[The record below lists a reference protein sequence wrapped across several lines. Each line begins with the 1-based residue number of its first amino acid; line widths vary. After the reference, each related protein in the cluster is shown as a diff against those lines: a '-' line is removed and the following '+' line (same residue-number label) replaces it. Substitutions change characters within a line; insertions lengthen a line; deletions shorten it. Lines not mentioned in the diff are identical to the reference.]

1 MEHEWSKLEQNCSK
15 NNNINLA
22 RVRDDNINQVNN
34 KTEVNG
40 FPTISLYNN
49 GQPIEQ
55 YSGDRT
61 NEALMDY
68 INNVLKSYQPSRN
81 TLRNTSRKSKKRKPS
96 KRNSSKRKPFKRN
109 SSKRNSSKRKS
120 SKRRKNGGRY
130 KKK

>member
-1 MEHEWSKLEQNCSK
+1 MIISVPQTHNVSHLNNNLNKGIWMVWFYADWCGHCKNMEHEWSKLENNCSK
-15 NNNINLA
+15 NNSINLA
-22 RVRDDNINQVNN
+22 RVRDDSINQLSN

-49 GQPIEQ
+49 GQPIDQ

-81 TLRNTSRKSKKRKPS
+81 S
-96 KRNSSKRKPFKRN
+96 
-109 SSKRNSSKRKS
+109 
-120 SKRRKNGGRY
+120 
-130 KKK
+130 